1 MLGELKNELRSYINP
16 EKAAFYPSFFKSK
29 PGQYAEGDRFLGVT
43 VPHQRKVANKYK
55 SLPLS
60 DIEKLLESSWHEER
74 LTALL
79 ILVLQMRSGPA
90 EEQTERYR
98 FYLAHMDRVN
108 NWDLVDTSARDIVG
122 LYIYHNPS
130 EIDMFEHLARSD
142 VLWERRIAM
151 VGTYYF
157 LIKGDP
163 SVTLRLAEIL
173 MHDPEDLMHK
183 AVGWM
188 LREMGKRCDQHLLT
202 EFLDAHAHEMPRT
215 MLRYSIEHLS
225 KSNRQQYLRQT
236 APRSPRG

>member
-1 MLGELKNELRSYINP
+1 MLGELKQDLRAYINP
-16 EKAAFYPSFFKSK
+16 EKAAFFPSFFKSK
-29 PGQYAEGDRFLGVT
+29 PGQYAEGDKFLGVT
-43 VPHQRKVANKYK
+43 VPNQRKVAKKYK
-55 SLPLS
+55 SLALS
-60 DIEKLLESSWHEER
+60 DIQKLLMSQWHEER

-79 ILVLQMRSGPA
+79 ILVLQMKSGA
-90 EEQTERYR
+90 HEEQTERYK
-98 FYLAHMDRVN
+98 FYLAHVDRVN

-130 EIDMFEHLARSD
+130 EMETFERLAQSD

-157 LIKGDP
+157 LTKGDP

-173 MHDPEDLMHK
+173 LHDPEDLMHK

-188 LREMGKRCDQHLLT
+188 LREMGKRCDQRLLT

-215 MLRYSIEHLS
+215 MLRYSIEHFS
-225 KSNRQQYLRQT
+225 EPVRQRYLRQT
-236 APRSPRG
+236 KTV